1 MAGYTQNWEA
11 RQGFPLRHF
20 AGFTWCTFPASGGL
34 PSLAVVASVLA
45 LTGQVN
51 EPTMSFFV
59 PTSRR
64 FDVTACSLH

>member
-34 PSLAVVASVLA
+34 PSLAVVASVL
-45 LTGQVN
+45 V
-51 EPTMSFFV
+51 SFNR
-59 PTSRR
+59 PGK
-64 FDVTACSLH
+64 